1 MVTFI
6 VSLFLVDRQN
16 RQWRLS
22 QHASGAEPAWR
33 AHWPY
38 YHAEP
43 YQDADSSAWGHKKSD
58 SSASQPEQGDTGSF
72 QGWYAREKK
81 RAVARLEIGDAFAM
95 RGRVAVA
102 LIAYTILG
110 MLALVYAVR
119 RAYIWLMA

>member
-43 YQDADSSAWGHKKSD
+43 YQDADSSAWGHKKSN
-58 SSASQPEQGDTGSF
+58 SASSQPEQGF
-72 QGWYAREKK
+72 QGWYARRKK
-81 RAVARLEIGDAFAM
+81 RAMTKLEIGDAFAM

-110 MLALVYAVR
+110 MWAFVYAVR